1 MTAIINK
8 MQFAFSIVAGIVL
21 NGLGGCDVL
30 LGTLVLFAS
39 IDYISGIAV
48 AAKEKTV
55 SSKTGFK
62 GLVKKAMMF
71 AIIAMAAQIDFA
83 TGGEM
88 FRNITLLFY
97 ISNEGISVLEN
108 TSKLGIK
115 YPKKIKDVLEQLM
128 ENEDD

>member
-1 MTAIINK
+1 
-8 MQFAFSIVAGIVL
+8 
-21 NGLGGCDVL
+21 
-30 LGTLVLFAS
+30 
-39 IDYISGIAV
+39 
-48 AAKEKTV
+48 
-55 SSKTGFK
+55 
-62 GLVKKAMMF
+62 MMF